1 MTEELDAQRLVTQ
14 GYSPAHYA
22 RKVYLIHLTDD
33 ENQVLQAVQPTQR
46 SALAERRRTNWQQNG
61 ILPLTVFR
69 SLLADWLKDDLLS
82 KRVAVSMAAF
92 KIHPS
97 PPLAIDL
104 GITYAGFAQ
113 LQAHP
118 QLLDLFGLHTPAF
131 AKGAFQRAKT
141 HLGDTGAS
149 GPEHWA
155 AAYRHDN
162 LHVLLFA
169 HSHRPEADRFHEL
182 EFAVH
187 KALGKDLDPDPD
199 PDPKSRIL
207 IAPSLGGEPLKGD
220 WIEQSVRLSKDGT
233 KIHFDMVDNIT
244 APKFEGLDDVTEVKS
259 FNKHQLGELLLGY
272 SRNDGTNIWRLPH
285 ALHQAIG
292 ASSPKPKSERLA
304 YGEFF
309 KNGTFGAFRKMRQDV
324 DTFNDYL
331 AKTATR
337 YMGGWPPNY
346 TVAWLKAKMLGRWPN
361 GEPVTQADGYPTAKP
376 LASFPPERMKA
387 AYLPKA
393 NDNEFG
399 FEDDPEGLGCPMGA
413 HIRRANP
420 RNDLVGPFI
429 ARPLLRRGTPY
440 DEPGGK
446 DKGLLGLF
454 FCASLEEQF
463 EHVLGAWMN
472 SSPLRLSTHGFVGKD
487 PLVGNQDIY
496 NADFEIPK
504 TSTSKLTLCEIPTF
518 VQTVGTS
525 YAFFPS
531 LAALQKIAD
540 NKLGSY
546 KEFVKE

>member
-169 HSHRPEADRFHEL
+169 HSNRPEADRFQEL
-182 EFAVH
+182 EFAVN
-187 KALGKDLDPDPD
+187 KALGKDLDPDP
-199 PDPKSRIL
+199 KSGIL
-207 IAPSLGGEPLKGD
+207 TAPSLGGQPLKGD
-220 WIEQSVRLSKDGT
+220 WIEQSVQLSEDGT

-244 APKFEGLDDVTEVKS
+244 APKFEGLDDVTGVKS
-259 FNKHQLGELLLGY
+259 FNKHKLGELLLGY

-337 YMGGWPPNY
+337 YMGGWPPDY

-496 NADFEIPK
+496 NAEFEMPK

>member
-61 ILPLTVFR
+61 ILPLAVFR

-244 APKFEGLDDVTEVKS
+244 APKFEGLDDVTGVKS

-309 KNGTFGAFRKMRQDV
+309 KNGTFGAFRKMRQHADAF
-324 DTFNDYL
+324 DEYLKKEALNLQGNWPQDY
-331 AKTATR
+331 TE
-337 YMGGWPPNY
+337 
-346 TVAWLKAKMLGRWPN
+346 AWLKAKMLGRWPN
-361 GEPVTQADGYPTAKP
+361 GERVIEADGYPDFKSKVIPVLLRIKP
-376 LASFPPERMKA
+376 EYSPSPS
-387 AYLPKA
+387 
-393 NDNEFG
+393 DNKFG
-399 FEDDPEGLGCPMGA
+399 FEDDPEGLGCPMDA
-413 HIRRANP
+413 HIRRTNP

-472 SSPLRLSTHGFVGKD
+472 SSPLRLSSHGFVGKD
-487 PLVGNQDIY
+487 PLIGNQDGY
-496 NADFEIPK
+496 NAEFEIPK
-504 TSTSKLTLCEIPTF
+504 TSTQKIVLEGIPSF
-518 VQTVGTS
+518 VQTIGTS

-531 LAALQKIAD
+531 IAALRQIAD
-540 NKLGSY
+540 DTLRSY
-546 KEFVKE
+546 RQFVK